1 MKLVLKHNRYFVES
15 SHPVSKY
22 SEVFEN
28 ETSPPAVQLIKALI
42 SMSLHCPNDDDVY
55 KSIILDLDWNT
66 ILSQEL
72 WKSLNVFTILSNLGS
87 PKTYAI
93 VPLSF
98 KAEEKD
104 VEAHLSPPPLE

>member
-42 SMSLHCPNDDDVY
+42 SMSLQCPNDDDVY

-98 KAEEKD
+98 KAEGKD
-104 VEAHLSPPPLE
+104 VEAHLSPPPLK